1 MFVFL
6 VKSKSAYYLFFNQF
20 WIPQFWNLFN
30 CVFSKIKHNI
40 RVVHCKWV
48 LRFLL
53 VFNLN
58 RYSAGIYL
66 LKVNN
71 RNNRTRFKI
80 CSKLIIKTAGRWQL
94 PAGYKTLHREI
105 QTLQSNFIEIALR
118 DGCSPVNL
126 LHIFRTP
133 FSRNTSAWL
142 LLELYVFED
151 KQNRTSKVN
160 YNNKKHSK
168 ILLHKRLARVL
179 ISIFQDW
186 VSLSAWIY

>member
-40 RVVHCKWV
+40 RVVHCKWF

-133 FSRNTSAWL
+133 FSRNTFAWL

-151 KQNRTSKVN
+151 K
-160 YNNKKHSK
+160 
-168 ILLHKRLARVL
+168 
-179 ISIFQDW
+179 
-186 VSLSAWIY
+186 